1 MLKNP
6 YAFSKKPLKILSQFV
21 VFVILIDGLSLA
33 ASSEASSEISA
44 VNGGGDPFY
53 ALSCR

>member
-6 YAFSKKPLKILSQFV
+6 YAFSKRPLKIFSQFV

>member
-21 VFVILIDGLSLA
+21 VFVILIVGLSLA
-33 ASSEASSEISA
+33 VPSEARSEISV
-44 VNGGGDPFY
+44 VNVGGDPFY
-53 ALSCR
+53 VLSCR

>member
-6 YAFSKKPLKILSQFV
+6 YAFSKRPLKILSQFV
-21 VFVILIDGLSLA
+21 VFVILIVGLSLA
-33 ASSEASSEISA
+33 VPSEASNEISA
-44 VNGGGDPFY
+44 VNGGGDTFY